1 VYTQRIGIPSANYGN
16 LPGMADEVNETIEGE
31 GFTVSS
37 LDALGEGLG
46 FRKIRKPLGVTAF
59 GANAIVLPPGYA
71 TNRHAHEKQ
80 EELYFVHRGT
90 IELEVGEAGSAQ
102 TFRLGEGGVARVAPE
117 VPRRLRNVGDGD
129 ATYVSVGGLDGYV
142 GRDASLVGDEQEATG
157 GFGK

>member
-1 VYTQRIGIPSANYGN
+1 
-16 LPGMADEVNETIEGE
+16 MADEVNETIEGE

-59 GANAIVLPPGYA
+59 GANAIVIPPGYA
-71 TNRHAHEKQ
+71 TPRHVHERQ

-90 IELEVGEAGSAQ
+90 IEIEFGENGE
-102 TFRLGEGGVARVAPE
+102 RHLLGEGGLARVAPDA
-117 VPRRLRNVGDGD
+117 PRRLRNVGDTD
-129 ATYVSVGGLDGYV
+129 AVFVCVGGLDGYV
-142 GRDASLVGDEQEATG
+142 GRDGRPVGDPEEAQG

>member
-1 VYTQRIGIPSANYGN
+1 MPSANYAN
-16 LPGMADEVNETIEGE
+16 LRDMADEVNETIEGE
-31 GFTVSS
+31 GFAVSS
-37 LDALGEGLG
+37 LDALGEGPG

-59 GANAIVLPPGYA
+59 GANAIVIPPGYA

-90 IELEVGEAGSAQ
+90 IELEVGSPGSAQ
-102 TFRLGEGGVARVAPE
+102 TFTLREGGLARVAPE

-142 GRDASLVGDEQEATG
+142 GRDASLVGDEQEAAG